1 MEEIGIVIVGGGIA
15 GLATSLALHR
25 FVVLKI
31 NCSICTFIFV
41 CVYNKVCKYRKGIK
55 SVVLE
60 RAEKVRSEGAGIGTL
75 TNGWRALDQL
85 GVSDRLRLTSNL
97 IHK

>member
-1 MEEIGIVIVGGGIA
+1 MRPYST
-15 GLATSLALHR
+15 L
-25 FVVLKI
+25 
-31 NCSICTFIFV
+31 
-41 CVYNKVCKYRKGIK
+41 YNKICKCRKGIK

-85 GVSDRLRLTSNL
+85 GVAHRLRVTSRL

>member
-15 GLATSLALHR
+15 GLATSLALH
-25 FVVLKI
+25 
-31 NCSICTFIFV
+31 
-41 CVYNKVCKYRKGIK
+41 RKGIK